1 VSMARLAKGS
11 LRLAAR
17 NLSPNCVKT
26 SASFRPNFRF
36 FSASSSAN
44 DTAETI
50 AAAVSNI
57 VPPAAPIDSASVIE
71 GISHIESASSELGF
85 SPSHIVMQAVEQI
98 HLMVGIPYWEA
109 IVLAT
114 VALRVI
120 MLPLAITSVQNAARM
135 STLRPAMQAVKDRQ
149 ARHPN
154 GDDPGVRTI
163 FEAETRQLFIAH
175 KVNPLKSLAMPIIQ
189 LPIFISLYFGLRD
202 MGLYFPGYST
212 GGDFWFA
219 DLTAADPYFIFPLV
233 NALSFLVM
241 IELGS
246 DGIQTENQGM
256 FKWVRS
262 FLSCGMLLKPL
273 PNISK

>member
-1 VSMARLAKGS
+1 MSIARLAKGS
-11 LRLAAR
+11 SRLAAR
-17 NLSPNCVKT
+17 NLSPNCVRT
-26 SASFRPNFRF
+26 STAFRPNFRF
-36 FSASSSAN
+36 FSASSSAS
-44 DTAETI
+44 ETSGTI
-50 AAAVSNI
+50 VAAASNA
-57 VPPAAPIDSASVIE
+57 VPAAAPIDSTSVID

-85 SPSHIVMQAVEQI
+85 SPSHLVMQVVEQI

-109 IVLAT
+109 IIVAT
-114 VALRVI
+114 VALRII

-154 GDDPGVRTI
+154 ADDPSVRTI
-163 FEAETRQLFIAH
+163 FEAETRQLFLSH

-202 MGLYFPGYST
+202 MGIYFPGYCT
-212 GGDFWFA
+212 GGEFWFT

-256 FKWVRS
+256 FKWVRIS
-262 FLSCGMLLKPL
+262 FS
-273 PNISK
+273 